1 MITGILVGSWKTVTV
16 LDDATIAAGA
26 RVADWPCSVTIPRS
40 PLAALTAGG
49 ERTPSVRPVR
59 AGQLGDGL

>member
-49 ERTPSVRPVR
+49 ERTPSVRP
-59 AGQLGDGL
+59 